1 MKYFAKIKNVASTAC
16 LATFLICNTFI
27 AQAASVNGRFNVTV
41 KQGSIVPVSKNSAF
55 CKRTNDAGAFGA
67 TVTVVCAT
75 GAVVEI
81 APGNTGQPFSPTHG
95 GAYRYLFQAVRGG
108 DLLGTV
114 DTYVGAGNITSWRVV
129 NLRDR
134 DYVEMLVNW

>member
-1 MKYFAKIKNVASTAC
+1 MSVFVNIKRAANHITLAAFLLFHFTAVE
-16 LATFLICNTFI
+16 
-27 AQAASVNGRFNVTV
+27 AASVNGQFNVTV
-41 KQGSIVPVSKNSAF
+41 DVKGGKPIANNSAF
-55 CKRTNDAGAFGA
+55 CKRTNDPNAFGA

-75 GAVVEI
+75 GAVVDVS
-81 APGNTGQPFSPTHG
+81 PTNSGQPFSPTHG

-108 DLLGTV
+108 DLIGTV
-114 DTYVGAGNITSWRVV
+114 DSYVGAGNVTSWRVV